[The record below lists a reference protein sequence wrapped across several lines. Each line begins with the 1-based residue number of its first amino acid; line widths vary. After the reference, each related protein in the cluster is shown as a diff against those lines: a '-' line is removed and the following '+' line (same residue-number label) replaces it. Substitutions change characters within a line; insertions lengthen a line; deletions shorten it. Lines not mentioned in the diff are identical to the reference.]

1 MFKLRYT
8 KNYEEAIEI
17 MEELRMPYPYVYLF
31 IKGLIHFDLISDSLD
46 QELIG
51 YKAMT
56 SMVLEEYYN
65 NGHYKELILPCDHIF
80 HAEYAEGEESMKY
93 NNLKV
98 EKPAYEYDEY
108 NIFLDHTIEKE
119 GKTLNFEYI
128 HYFSQLCVLRSPART
143 FSEKQMFL
151 NTESLLDPL
160 M

>member
-1 MFKLRYT
+1 MFKLRHT

-31 IKGLIHFDLISDSLD
+31 IKGLIHFDLISDRLD

-56 SMVLEEYYN
+56 SMDLEEYYN
-65 NGHYKELILPCDHIF
+65 NGHNRELLLPCDHIF
-80 HAEYAEGEESMKY
+80 HVEYAEGEESMKY
-93 NNLKV
+93 SNLKV
-98 EKPAYEYDEY
+98 EKPAEEYPAYDTF
-108 NIFLDHTIEKE
+108 NDHTIEKW

-143 FSEKQMFL
+143 FSEKQMVL
-151 NTESLLDPL
+151 KTKSLLDPL